1 MIGLDRPQSRLYKG
15 SMKTLTIT
23 DAKKNLGRWLSAAIR
38 GEEIGIVSGANIVAL
53 RKVEVEAGG
62 DFDYGMREHQGPPK
76 ELQPFRQA
84 PDPHIG
90 RPPPTGEATL
100 FTPPPPPNNSD

>member
-53 RKVEVEAGG
+53 RKVEGEAVG
-62 DFDYGMREHQGPPK
+62 DFDYGIREYLGTRK
-76 ELQPFRQA
+76 ELERFGKAADR
-84 PDPHIG
+84 HIG
-90 RPPPTGEATL
+90 G
-100 FTPPPPPNNSD
+100 TPPHRERDQWTPG